1 MIQGSVLTEV
11 SKISPLV
18 VAAMPVVS
26 VVIVAATIPVRQTIE
41 EAVAVAIF
49 VSSMSS
55 SVSPIVVIA
64 GIVMTISTVSSVQVA
79 HIVAGGEE
87 RSKPCITCDTFLL
100 ACSIFKVFPANSS
113 GDIGYTYWKYLE
125 CQ

>member
-49 VSSMSS
+49 VSSVSS

-64 GIVMTISTVSSVQVA
+64 GIVMPTVISTVSSVEVT

-87 RSKPCITCDTFLL
+87 WAKPRITCNTFLS
-100 ACSIFKVFPANSS
+100 ASCIFVIF
-113 GDIGYTYWKYLE
+113 
-125 CQ
+125 